1 MSIKLVPL
9 NLILKVVMLVVHHT
23 SGRCASMVGR
33 ADMNKPGSWNAY
45 VDYKYFAHGSFFGG
59 NGTEAVPDRYLDG
72 IKSFT
77 FGGGMYQLKIYFY
90 KHSIHLMQK
99 GSTNEIPY
107 MDLKTS
113 NLGIILVSK

>member
-1 MSIKLVPL
+1 MAILIMTIRLDLLNSISKGRDIGGVPHFWAL
-9 NLILKVVMLVVHHT
+9 
-23 SGRCASMVGR
+23 RFDVGR

-77 FGGGMYQLKIYFY
+77 FGGGYVPTKDLLY
-90 KHSIHLMQK
+90 KHSIHLMLR
-99 GSTNEIPY
+99 
-107 MDLKTS
+107 D
-113 NLGIILVSK
+113 